1 MNKLKLLIVVMCA
14 IMLSSCGCYY
24 YAPPTPLP
32 YVDRCGIRHQRPYCY
47 PSYNYYRPYYYYSP
61 YWRR

>member
-14 IMLSSCGCYY
+14 IMLSSCGCCYY
-24 YAPPTPLP
+24 TSPTPMP
-32 YVDRCGIRHQRPYCY
+32 YVDRCGYRYQRPSYYYYSPGYC
-47 PSYNYYRPYYYYSP
+47 RPYYYSP